1 MFRSLKKYS
10 FFLFVLLVLS
20 SCASLS
26 PNGVGVVKRYNI
38 YSEQLPTAFE
48 GYSIAFVSDLH
59 YQSKFTHK
67 RLVKLVGRL
76 HKETPDALLLGGD
89 YVTSNSYI
97 EELFDSISSVKTT
110 DGIYAVLGNHER
122 LNKKQIAE
130 SLDAFGVILLD
141 DKVVEVK
148 RGTDAIYIAGVY
160 DSFKYDSLVVQPA
173 ERVPDSAFTI
183 LLCHTPDY
191 AERSATTADL
201 VLSGHTHGG
210 QVSLL
215 GIYTPV
221 KNTIYGNRFL
231 KGMNETSTG
240 SVIITT
246 TGVGTSRRKVR
257 FCVPSELVL
266 ITLYGVERD
275 KKDEI
280 LQFFSLV

>member
-1 MFRSLKKYS
+1 MFRTFKKYP
-10 FFLFVLLVLS
+10 FFLFVLLALS

-26 PNGVGVVKRYNI
+26 SNGVGVVKRYNI
-38 YSEQLPTAFE
+38 HSEQLPEEFE
-48 GYSIAFVSDLH
+48 GYSIAFISDIH
-59 YQSKFTHK
+59 YPSKFTHK
-67 RLVKLVGRL
+67 RLGKIVGRL
-76 HKETPDALLLGGD
+76 RREAPDVLLLGGD

-97 EELFDSISSVKTT
+97 EELFDSISSVKTS

-122 LNKKQIAE
+122 RNKELIAH
-130 SLDAFGVILLD
+130 SMQSHGVTLLKD
-141 DKVVEVK
+141 QVVEIV
-148 RGTDAIYIAGVY
+148 RDADTIYIAGIY
-160 DSFKYDSLVVQPA
+160 DSFNYDSLVMQPS
-173 ERVPDSAFTI
+173 ETVPDSAFII

-221 KNTIYGNRFL
+221 KNTIYGTRFL

-246 TGVGTSRRKVR
+246 TGVGTSRQKIR

-266 ITLYGVERD
+266 VTLYGVE
-275 KKDEI
+275 
-280 LQFFSLV
+280 

>member
-266 ITLYGVERD
+266 ITLYGVE
-275 KKDEI
+275 
-280 LQFFSLV
+280 